1 MGPEVE
7 GDLINDK
14 NGAHKSM
21 GVSDVMSTLS
31 SAHNYIYR
39 VLFLPFTPLSSLLSS
54 TNPSIRSTLSPAS
67 KLARPRL
74 LPAPVRLLFL
84 FLRDGGRV
92 AYEL

>member
-7 GDLINDK
+7 DDLINDK
-14 NGAHKSM
+14 NGAHRSI
-21 GVSDVMSTLS
+21 GASDVMSTLS
-31 SAHNYIYR
+31 SAHNYISR

-74 LPAPVRLLFL
+74 LPAPTGPLFL

-92 AYEL
+92 EYEL